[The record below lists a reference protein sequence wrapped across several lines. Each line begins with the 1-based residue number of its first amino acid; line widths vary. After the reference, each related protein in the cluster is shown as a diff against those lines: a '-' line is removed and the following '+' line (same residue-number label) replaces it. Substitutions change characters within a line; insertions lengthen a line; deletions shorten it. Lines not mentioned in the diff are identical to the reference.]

1 MSGAIIG
8 ALMALSMVQQT
19 DTVFPVGG
27 ATLLDVQT
35 LAGSV
40 VVDTWDRDE
49 VRIRAEH
56 SRRTYV
62 EIDRRGSRISV
73 EAEALRGPANVVDY
87 HITVPATLRLK
98 IEGFMASITVN
109 GALNDVE
116 AETLQGDVIVRGGRG
131 RIKVSS
137 MAGSVLVEGAEGYI
151 EIESVAGSVR
161 IVDSSGEMVGET
173 MAGPM
178 IFENVH
184 ASLVDVASVGGIV
197 WYDGTFDPGGTYFF
211 ASHGGSVTL
220 VVPEGTS
227 AQFDLSTV
235 SGSVRDNLQGE
246 MRHSERAGRHS
257 IEVGGG
263 DAIVEVE
270 TFGGRISILRKGTE
284 GEIPAGEHGMVFMP
298 GMDLDLD
305 LDLDLNLDLDLG
317 GLEGL
322 LSGLAVGISE
332 SLSHAFSDSWEEH
345 RGEPESRRRRRSGG
359 GS

>member
-1 MSGAIIG
+1 MNGAIIG

-19 DTVFPVGG
+19 DTVFPVGE
-27 ATLLDVQT
+27 AILLDVEAM
-35 LAGSV
+35 AGSV

-62 EIDRRGSRISV
+62 EINRRGSRISV
-73 EAEALRGPANVVDY
+73 EAEGLRGPANVVDY

-98 IEGFMASITVN
+98 IESFMASITVN
-109 GALNDVE
+109 GALSDVE

-137 MAGSVLVEGAEGYI
+137 MAGSILVEGAEGFI

-184 ASLVDVASVGGIV
+184 ASLVDVESVGGIV

-211 ASHGGSVTL
+211 GSHGGSVTL
-220 VVPEGTS
+220 VVPEGAS
-227 AQFDLSTV
+227 AQFDLSSV
-235 SGSVRDNLQGE
+235 YGSIRDNMQGE
-246 MRHSERAGRHS
+246 MRRSDSGERHT
-257 IEVGGG
+257 IEIGGG

-270 TFGGRISILRKGTE
+270 TFGGEISILRKGTE
-284 GEIPAGEHGMVFMP
+284 GEIPAGGHGMVFLP
-298 GMDLDLD
+298 GMDLDL
-305 LDLDLNLDLDLG
+305 NLDLG

-322 LSGLAVGISE
+322 LSGVAVGLSE
-332 SLSHAFSDSWEEH
+332 SLSHVFSDSWDEH
-345 RGEPESRRRRRSGG
+345 RDEPESRRRRRPGG